1 MIRDL
6 RDIQGLLRAFLQPL
20 ILPGDK
26 VMDATAGLGRDT
38 LFLAECVGPT
48 GKVYALDIQKQAL
61 AETRRLLSDRGMADR
76 VSLHC
81 LDHARCREVI
91 TDRLRAVIFNL
102 GYLPGSDHSIVTLK
116 ESTIRG
122 VAEALLLL
130 QAGGLLVLTVYRGH
144 AGAEDE
150 SSGINKFLMT
160 LPKRN
165 YSILEGHYINQGEKS
180 PYWIMV
186 QKNRED

>member
-1 MIRDL
+1 MREL
-6 RDIQGLLRAFLQPL
+6 RDIQGILRTFLQPL

-38 LFLAECVGPT
+38 IFLAECVGPT
-48 GKVYALDIQKQAL
+48 GKVYALDIQEQAI
-61 AETRRLLSDRGMADR
+61 AETHRLLLEKGMADQ

-91 TDRLRAVIFNL
+91 SDRLRAVIFNL
-102 GYLPGSDHSIVTLK
+102 GYLPGSDHTIVTLK

-122 VAEALLLL
+122 IAEALVLL
-130 QAGGLLVLTVYRGH
+130 QKGGLLVLTVYRGH

-150 SSGINKFLMT
+150 SSGINEFLMT

-165 YSILEGHYINQGEKS
+165 YSILEGCYINQGKKS

>member
-1 MIRDL
+1 MIREL

-26 VMDATAGLGRDT
+26 VMDATAGRGRDT

-48 GKVYALDIQKQAL
+48 GKVYALDIQEQAL
-61 AETRRLLSDRGMADR
+61 AETHRLLSDKGMADR

-81 LDHARCREVI
+81 LDHARCREVV
-91 TDRLRAVIFNL
+91 TEELRAVIFNL
-102 GYLPGSDHSIVTLK
+102 GYLPGSDHRIVTLK
-116 ESTIRG
+116 HSTIKG
-122 VAEALLLL
+122 IAEALMLL

-144 AGAEDE
+144 SGAEEE
-150 SSGINKFLMT
+150 SAGVNKFLKT
-160 LPKRN
+160 LPKRI
-165 YSILEGHYINQGEKS
+165 YSVLKGCYINQGEKS

-186 QKNRED
+186 QKNKEG

>member
-1 MIRDL
+1 MIREL

-48 GKVYALDIQKQAL
+48 GKVYALDIQEQAL
-61 AETRRLLSDRGMADR
+61 AGTRRLLSEKGMAER

-91 TDRLRAVIFNL
+91 TERLRAVIFNL
-102 GYLPGSDHSIVTLK
+102 GYLPGSDHTIVTLK
-116 ESTIRG
+116 ESTIKG
-122 VAEALLLL
+122 MAEALILL

-144 AGAEDE
+144 AGAADE
-150 SSGINKFLMT
+150 AKGIQEFLKT
-160 LPKRN
+160 LPKQN
-165 YSILEGHYINQGEKS
+165 YSVLEGRYINQGNKS

-186 QKNRED
+186 QKNREG